1 MGGRG
6 KVILKK
12 GQNILESL
20 DGTRAMYA
28 AVKIKCKFPKNLN
41 GGDGS
46 VRPSATFLMPGRKLR
61 TD

>member
-28 AVKIKCKFPKNLN
+28 AVKIKCKFPKI
-41 GGDGS
+41 
-46 VRPSATFLMPGRKLR
+46 
-61 TD
+61 